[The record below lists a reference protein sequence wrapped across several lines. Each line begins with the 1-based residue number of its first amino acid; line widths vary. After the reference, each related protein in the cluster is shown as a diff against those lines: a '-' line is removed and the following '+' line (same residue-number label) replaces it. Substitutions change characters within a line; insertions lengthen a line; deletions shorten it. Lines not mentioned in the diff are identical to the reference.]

1 MNANPEPVV
10 ENLELLASATNLK
23 LGSRRLGA
31 WRWVA
36 RRLLLAVV
44 TLLVLSIL
52 VFLLTHV
59 LPGDPAKAII
69 GRFATPQA
77 VAEVDREL
85 GLDRSLV
92 AQYLSWLGGALH
104 GNLGISYA
112 SRQPVGG
119 IILGRLE
126 NSATLLALVMVIAL
140 PLSVW
145 LGVLGARHRDS
156 RYDNT
161 VLLGSVV
168 LSALPEFVIGI
179 LLVTLFATSVFK
191 LLPAVDVFTAG
202 ENPITNPTGL
212 VLPVATL
219 VLAVVPYL
227 TRLCR
232 GSMLEALDTSYVET
246 ARLRG
251 VPERVVLTRHA
262 LRNALVPAIQGTGL
276 TLMYLLG
283 NVVVVEYLYGYPGLG
298 SELASAVSIRD
309 LPLIQGLTMTFAV
322 LFVLFNVVAD
332 LATVLVT
339 PRLRTE
345 L

>member
-1 MNANPEPVV
+1 MSSGLRPAAGAVD
-10 ENLELLASATNLK
+10 LLTLPSS
-23 LGSRRLGA
+23 GDSRRRFGVWL
-31 WRWVA
+31 WVG
-36 RRLLLAVV
+36 RRLLLGLV
-44 TLLVLSIL
+44 TIL
-52 VFLLTHV
+52 VVSVLIFCLTHI

-77 VAEVDREL
+77 IATINHQL
-85 GLDRSLV
+85 GLDRPLLS
-92 AQYLSWLGGALH
+92 QYLSWLGRALH
-104 GNLGISYA
+104 GDLGVSYA
-112 SRQPVGG
+112 SHQPVGS
-119 IILGRLE
+119 IVLNRLE

-145 LGVLGARHRDS
+145 LGVRAAQRRDS
-156 RYDNT
+156 VFDHG
-161 VLLGSVV
+161 VLVGSVV
-168 LSALPEFVIGI
+168 LSGLPEFVIGI
-179 LLVTLFATSVFK
+179 LLVTLFATSVFNV
-191 LLPAVDVFTAG
+191 LPAVDVFTAG
-202 ENPITNPTGL
+202 QNPITNPTGL
-212 VLPVATL
+212 ILPVATL

-227 TRLCR
+227 ARLFR

-283 NVVVVEYLYGYPGLG
+283 NVVVVEYLFGYPGLG

-322 LFVLFNVVAD
+322 LFVLFNVGAD
-332 LATVLVT
+332 LITVLVT